1 MGKLTCYHSKLSR
14 LIIYIYIIYIYIY
27 IYSVVELQQVPTPK
41 ETAQK
46 ILDNFVRYRPGQSGK
61 RAPLEEDTVI
71 VMDASGSIRS
81 CEFGEGRKAMATM
94 MKTCTEKGA
103 SCRFAGVTYSSF
115 ATRSFDFSPITK
127 ASQEI
132 RAIPYYGDGTNT
144 KAGLEEAERIFRA
157 GLRIKERQLH
167 YM

>member
-1 MGKLTCYHSKLSR
+1 MLQ
-14 LIIYIYIIYIYIY
+14 YIYIY
-27 IYSVVELQQVPTPK
+27 IHTVYSVVELQQVPSPK

-61 RAPLEEDTVI
+61 RAPPEEDLVV
-71 VMDASGSIRS
+71 VMDASRSIRS
-81 CEFGEGRKAMATM
+81 CEFAEGRKAMAAM

-115 ATRSFDFSPITK
+115 ARKSFDFSTITK

-132 RAIPYYGDGTNT
+132 RAIPYYGAGTNT
-144 KAGLEEAERIFRA
+144 KAGLEEAEKIFRA
-157 GLRIKERQLH
+157 GLRIIERQLH

>member
-1 MGKLTCYHSKLSR
+1 M
-14 LIIYIYIIYIYIY
+14 YIHTV
-27 IYSVVELQQVPTPK
+27 YSVVELQQVPSPK

-61 RAPLEEDTVI
+61 RAPPEEDLVV

-81 CEFGEGRKAMATM
+81 CEFEEGRKAMAAM
-94 MKTCTEKGA
+94 MKTCTQKGA

-115 ATRSFDFSPITK
+115 ARKSFDFSTITK

-132 RAIPYYGDGTNT
+132 RAIPYYGPEPTQ
-144 KAGLEEAERIFRA
+144 
-157 GLRIKERQLH
+157 RQDWKKLKK
-167 YM
+167 YFEQVCV